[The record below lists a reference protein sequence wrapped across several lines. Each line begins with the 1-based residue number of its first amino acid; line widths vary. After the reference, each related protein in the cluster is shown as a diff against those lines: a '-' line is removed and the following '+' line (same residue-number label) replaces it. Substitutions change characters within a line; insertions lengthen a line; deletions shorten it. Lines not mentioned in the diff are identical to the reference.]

1 MYKEM
6 QDILNKQNNTTL
18 TENGDTAFRTT
29 NNAVLDL
36 FGLMGGMRYNTD
48 DFKLLFDKAYRDNKV
63 LAIAALLNLRDIRGG
78 MGERNLFRLGLEYI
92 ANNET
97 DEEIVCQVIQLTPEL
112 GRWDD
117 LMVFL
122 DTPYETH
129 MSATIARRLANDLTS
144 DNPSL
149 CAKWLPSE
157 NATNKKTVENAR
169 KLIKLLGISP
179 KKYRKILSELRKKIN
194 IVETN
199 LVKKEY
205 NNIDYNK
212 VPGHAMK
219 KYYNAFGRNDEYR
232 FTAYLEGLIDGK
244 SKVNTSALYPYD
256 IIDMANELLFGCEDI
271 SEQLIQSQWDN
282 LERVSSGKTIVVRDG
297 SGSMIGKPL
306 NIATSLA
313 ILISEQL
320 DGAFKDSF
328 ITFSANP
335 EIVTFNSDM
344 SLIDKLKV
352 TYNYDDMMN
361 TNIEK
366 VYDLIFETMK
376 VNPESEL
383 DNIIIIS
390 DMEFDRGVDNVP
402 TYKSLKNKFDSIGK
416 KIPTIVFWNVD
427 ARDVHFP
434 TTDLEYVQLVSGASH
449 HIMKSIFDGNYNL
462 DAYSFMMEVLK
473 PYVDMLGYSLDNL

>member
-6 QDILNKQNNTTL
+6 QNILDKQNNTTL

-29 NNAVLDL
+29 HNAVLDL
-36 FGLMGGMRYNTD
+36 FGLMGGMRNNTD
-48 DFKLLFDKAYRDNKV
+48 DFMSLFDKAYRDNKI

-78 MGERNLFRLGLEYI
+78 MGERRLFRSGLEYI

-97 DEEIVCQVIQLTPEL
+97 DEEIVCQLIQLVPEL

-122 DTPYETH
+122 DTPYETY
-129 MSATIARRLANDLTS
+129 MAVIVYSRLANDLFS

-157 NATNKKTVENAR
+157 NATSKKTVENAR

-219 KYYNAFGRNDEYR
+219 KYYNAFGRNDEDR

-256 IIDMANELLFGCEDI
+256 IIDMANELLFGYEDV

-282 LERVSSGKTIVVRDG
+282 LERVSGGKTIVVRDG
-297 SGSMIGKPL
+297 SGSMIGQPL

-335 EIVTFNSDM
+335 EIVTFDSSM

-352 TYNYDDMMN
+352 ANEYDDYLN
-361 TNIEK
+361 KEKKK

-376 VNPESEL
+376 KNPETEL

-390 DMEFDRGVDNVP
+390 DMEFDRGADNVP
-402 TYKSLKNKFDSIGK
+402 TYESLKNKFDSIDK
-416 KIPTIVFWNVD
+416 KVPTIVFWNVE

-449 HIMKSIFDGNYNL
+449 HIIKSIFDGNYGL
-462 DAYSFMMEVLK
+462 DAYSLMMEVLK
-473 PYVDMLGYSLDNL
+473 PYVNMLGYNSYNL

>member
-29 NNAVLDL
+29 NSAVLDL

-48 DFKLLFDKAYRDNKV
+48 DFKLLFDKAYRDNKI

-122 DTPYETH
+122 DTPYETY
-129 MSATIARRLANDLTS
+129 MAVIVYSRLANDLFS

-157 NATNKKTVENAR
+157 NATSKKTVENAR

-256 IIDMANELLFGCEDI
+256 IVKMAYKAMCGYEDV
-271 SEQLIQSQWDN
+271 SEKLVQSHWDN
-282 LERVSSGKTIVVRDG
+282 LERVSGGKTIVVRDG
-297 SGSMIGKPL
+297 SGSMIGQPL

-320 DGAFKDSF
+320 NGAFKDSF
-328 ITFSANP
+328 ITFSAKP
-335 EIVTFNSDM
+335 EIVTFDSNM
-344 SLIDKLKV
+344 SLIEKLRV
-352 TYNYDDMMN
+352 TDRYNDYLN
-361 TNIEK
+361 TDIKK

-376 VNPESEL
+376 ENPETEL

-416 KIPTIVFWNVD
+416 KVPTIVFWNVD
-427 ARDVHFP
+427 ARDIHFP

-462 DAYSFMMEVLK
+462 DAYSLMMEVLK
-473 PYVDMLGYSLDNL
+473 PYVDMLGYSSDNL

>member
-29 NNAVLDL
+29 HNAVLDL

-48 DFKLLFDKAYRDNKV
+48 DFKLLFKKAYRDNKI

-78 MGERNLFRLGLEYI
+78 MGERRLFRLGLEYI

-97 DEEIVCQVIQLTPEL
+97 DEDIVCQVIQWTPEL

-122 DTPYETH
+122 DTPYEIH
-129 MSATIARRLANDLTS
+129 MSATIARQLANDLIS

-157 NATNKKTVENAR
+157 NATSKKTVENAR
-169 KLIKLLGISP
+169 KLIKLLGITP
-179 KKYRKILSELRKKIN
+179 KKYRKLLSELRKKIN

-219 KYYNAFGRNDEYR
+219 KYYYAFGRNDEDR
-232 FTAYLEGLIDGK
+232 FTAYLEGLIDSK

-256 IIDMANELLFGCEDI
+256 IVNMAYEAMFGHEGF
-271 SEQLIQSQWDN
+271 SEKLAQSHWDN
-282 LERVSSGKTIVVRDG
+282 LERVSGGKTIVVRDG
-297 SGSMIGKPL
+297 SGSMIGQPL

-320 DGAFKDSF
+320 NGAFKDSF

-335 EIVTFNSDM
+335 EIVTFDSNM
-344 SLIDKLKV
+344 SLVEKLRV
-352 TYNYDDMMN
+352 TDRYNDYLN
-361 TNIEK
+361 TDIEK

-376 VNPESEL
+376 ENPETEL

-390 DMEFDRGVDNVP
+390 DMEFDRGADNVP
-402 TYKSLKNKFDSIGK
+402 TYESLKNKFDSIGK
-416 KIPTIVFWNVD
+416 KVPTIVFWNAD

-449 HIMKSIFDGNYNL
+449 HIIKSIFSGNYNL
-462 DAYSFMMEVLK
+462 DAYSFMIEVLK
-473 PYVDMLGYSLDNL
+473 PYVDMLINQ